1 MTPIKIVIAPDSFKE
16 SLSASEVAESIRK
29 GIVSAIPSVSII
41 TVPMADGGEGTVQSL
56 VHSTGGKIIQ
66 TQVHDPLMREI
77 TSFFGILGDG
87 QTAVIE
93 MAAASGIELISADE
107 RNPLIT
113 TSYGTGELI
122 KSALDTGVRKLIIG
136 IGGSATNDA
145 GVGMLQALGMR
156 FHDKNGFEINP
167 GGGSLD
173 ELKDIDITNM
183 DKRLKT
189 TKIVVASDVNNPLF
203 GPSGASSVF
212 GPQKGASPEMVKKL
226 DNNLGHFARISEVFL
241 KKEFHSIPGAGA
253 AGGLGFGLIA
263 WLNAEIKPG
272 FEIISIQA
280 GLEEKIKKSNLVI
293 TGEGK
298 IDAQSKYG
306 KTPYGVAKLAKKY
319 NVPVLAFAGIVE
331 DEAREI
337 YHDLFQ
343 MIIPIAGETMSLEDS
358 KKNAASLLQKAASN
372 AIRQYMLKNRQL

>member
-16 SLSASEVAESIRK
+16 SLSASKVAESIRK
-29 GIVSAIPSVSII
+29 GIISAIPSASIVL
-41 TVPMADGGEGTVQSL
+41 VPMADGGEGTVQSL
-56 VHSTGGKIIQ
+56 VQSTGGRIIK
-66 TQVHDPLMREI
+66 TQVHDPLMRKI
-77 TSFFGILGDG
+77 TSFFGVLGDG

-107 RNPLIT
+107 RNPLKT

-156 FHDKNGFEINP
+156 FHDKIGIAINP

-173 ELKDIDITNM
+173 ELRDIDITNM

-203 GPSGASSVF
+203 GPSGASNVF

-226 DNNLGHFARISEVFL
+226 DNNLSHFARITEKFL
-241 KKEFHSIPGAGA
+241 KMKFHSIPGAGA

-272 FEIISIQA
+272 FEIISKKA
-280 GLEEKIKKSNLVI
+280 GLEEKIRDSDLVI

-319 NVPVLAFAGIVE
+319 KVPVMAFAGIVE
-331 DEAREI
+331 DEARLI
-337 YHDLFQ
+337 YNDLFQ
-343 MIIPIAGETMSLEDS
+343 MIIPIAEKTMSVGNS

>member
-1 MTPIKIVIAPDSFKE
+1 MTPLKILIAPDSFKE
-16 SLSASEVAESIRK
+16 SLSASEVAENIQK
-29 GIVSAIPSVSII
+29 GIVSAIPSASII
-41 TVPMADGGEGTVQSL
+41 MVPMADGGEGTVQSL

-77 TSFFGILGDG
+77 PSFFGILGDG

-107 RNPLIT
+107 RNPLKT

-122 KSALDTGVRKLIIG
+122 KSAMDTGARKLIIG
-136 IGGSATNDA
+136 IGGSATND
-145 GVGMLQALGMR
+145 GGTGMLQALGMKLL
-156 FHDKNGFEINP
+156 DKNGFEINP
-167 GGGSLD
+167 GGGSL
-173 ELKDIDITNM
+173 EKLTDIDITNI

-189 TKIVVASDVNNPLF
+189 TKIIVASDVNNPLF
-203 GPSGASSVF
+203 GENGASSVF

-226 DNNLGHFARISEVFL
+226 DYNLSHFARISEVFL

-272 FEIISIQA
+272 FEIIAKQA
-280 GLEEKIKKSNLVI
+280 NLEEKIKKSDLVI

-319 NVPVLAFAGIVE
+319 NVPVLAFAGIVD

-337 YHDLFQ
+337 YHNLFQ
-343 MIIPIAGETMSLEDS
+343 MIIPIAEKTINLEES
-358 KKNAASLLQKAASN
+358 KKNAAPLLQKAANN
-372 AIRQYMLKNRQL
+372 AIKQYLFKSKEL